1 MARKASCC
9 AYHLAA
15 GTNELVEVRLL
26 LITGCAGSRTSC
38 AALFPPC
45 TMNITVRPATPADAP
60 IIARFNSLLAVETE
74 NIHLDQQRLLSGVE
88 ALLRDPAKGFYI
100 VAESNNTV
108 VGQLMIT
115 FEWSDW
121 RNGVFWWIQSVY
133 VEQNARGT
141 GVFKALYE
149 FIHTRATST
158 NDVCGLRLYV
168 EKSNVRAK
176 QTYERLAM
184 HLSHY
189 EMYEIDFVM

>member
-1 MARKASCC
+1 
-9 AYHLAA
+9 
-15 GTNELVEVRLL
+15 
-26 LITGCAGSRTSC
+26 
-38 AALFPPC
+38 
-45 TMNITVRPATPADAP
+45 MNITVRLATPADAP
-60 IIARFNSLLAVETE
+60 IIARFNSLMAVETE

-88 ALLRDPAKGFYI
+88 ALLCDPAKGFYI
-100 VAESNNTV
+100 VAESNNAV

-133 VEQNARGT
+133 VEQSARGT
-141 GVFKALYE
+141 GVFKALFD
-149 FIHTRATST
+149 FIHTHATST

-189 EMYEIDFVM
+189 EMYEMDFVM